1 MRLDQWLWAIR
12 VYKSRSLAVTAI
24 RSGHAR
30 VNDAPAKPAHTV
42 RPGDRIAVKTGTLLR
57 TFRVL
62 ALPRSRVG
70 APLVRNFADDLTPPE
85 EYVRARE
92 ATDLRT
98 QFSSPGA
105 GRPTKRDRRSMESY
119 RNLAEAGDSPDA
131 D

>member
-12 VYKSRSLAVTAI
+12 VYKSRSLAVIAI

-30 VNDAPAKPAHTV
+30 VNDAPTKPAHAV
-42 RPGDRIAVKTGTLLR
+42 RPGDRIVVKAETLVR

-62 ALPRSRVG
+62 ALPTSRVG
-70 APLVRNFADDLTPPE
+70 APLVRDYAEDLTPPE

-92 ATDLRT
+92 AARLRT

-119 RNLAEAGDSPDA
+119 RNLAESGDSSDA
-131 D
+131 E